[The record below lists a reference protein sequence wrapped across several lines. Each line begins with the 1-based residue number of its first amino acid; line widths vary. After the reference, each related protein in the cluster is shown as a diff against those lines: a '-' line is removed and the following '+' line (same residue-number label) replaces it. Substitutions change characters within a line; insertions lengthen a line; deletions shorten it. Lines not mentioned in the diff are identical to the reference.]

1 MPKILVVDDALADR
15 ALVAGLAAKWM
26 NSTVFEA
33 IDGRDAL
40 AKIEIHQPDVV
51 LTDLHMPEMNGF
63 ELVTAIKEDFP
74 SIPVVLMTAKG
85 SEEIAAQA
93 LRGGA
98 ASYVPKRR
106 LADDLFN
113 TLDQVRSASLG
124 EQAQAQLMHYM
135 TDTQTNF
142 VLHNDLTLIR
152 YATDQCLNMLR
163 CMPLGDET
171 ERLRVG
177 IAVEEA
183 LENAYFH
190 GNLEVTTEA
199 DHDLSRY
206 AEVAASR
213 VFELPY
219 RDRHIHLSV
228 EITRNQAQFTI
239 TDDGPGFDT
248 AATLQLVETVS
259 QEANPGRG
267 ITLMRSIMDEV
278 RYNAAGNEVTLIKRA
293 VQEDD

>member
-26 NSTVFEA
+26 DSTVLQA
-33 IDGRDAL
+33 VDGRDAIS
-40 AKIEIHQPDVV
+40 KIEVHHPDVV
-51 LTDLHMPEMNGF
+51 LTDLHMPEMDGF
-63 ELVTAIKEDFP
+63 QLVTAIKADFP
-74 SIPVVLMTAKG
+74 SIPVVLMTAQG

-106 LADDLFN
+106 LADDLFD
-113 TLDQVRSASLG
+113 TLDQVRSTSLG
-124 EQAQAQLMHYM
+124 EKAQSQLMHYM

-152 YATDQCLNMLR
+152 YTVDQCLTMLR

-177 IAVEEA
+177 IALEEA
-183 LENAYFH
+183 LENAYYH

-199 DHDLSRY
+199 GQDLRRY
-206 AEVAASR
+206 ADVAASR
-213 VFELPY
+213 VTQSPY
-219 RDRHIHLSV
+219 RDRRIHVSVHISR
-228 EITRNQAQFTI
+228 TQARFVI
-239 TDDGPGFDT
+239 RDEGPGFDT
-248 AATLQLVETVS
+248 AASLQSRDTVSPETVS
-259 QEANPGRG
+259 GRG
-267 ITLMRSIMDEV
+267 LTLMRSIMDEV
-278 RYNAAGNEVTLIKRA
+278 RYNPAGNEVTLIKHARC
-293 VQEDD
+293 EDE